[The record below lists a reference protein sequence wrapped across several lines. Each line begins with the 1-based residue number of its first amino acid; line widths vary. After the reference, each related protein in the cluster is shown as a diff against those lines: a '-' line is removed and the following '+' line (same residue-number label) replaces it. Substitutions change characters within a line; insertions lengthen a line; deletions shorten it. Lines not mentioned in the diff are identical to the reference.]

1 MKGGIIVCVVS
12 KYVTELV
19 QPKGWLSLAGPTN
32 PRPEECLVTQRENS
46 ADLVY
51 THSTLALRSCAQY
64 TDHLFMIMGRPI
76 DQVVKCEKLSSHD

>member
-12 KYVTELV
+12 MYVTELV

-51 THSTLALRSCAQY
+51 THSTLAPQSHAQY
-64 TDHLFMIMGRPI
+64 TGHLFMIMNRPI
-76 DQVVKCEKLSSHD
+76 DQLVRSTHLMT